1 MSVEHRAEAIELFES
16 RARCPALQHAD
27 EGTTANERE
36 IFLCQPLRCRTS
48 LNAFPNESRTSILL
62 LRKMER

>member
-16 RARCPALQHAD
+16 RAAPRSSMLTKVRLLTSEKSSCAS
-27 EGTTANERE
+27 
-36 IFLCQPLRCRTS
+36 PLRCRTS